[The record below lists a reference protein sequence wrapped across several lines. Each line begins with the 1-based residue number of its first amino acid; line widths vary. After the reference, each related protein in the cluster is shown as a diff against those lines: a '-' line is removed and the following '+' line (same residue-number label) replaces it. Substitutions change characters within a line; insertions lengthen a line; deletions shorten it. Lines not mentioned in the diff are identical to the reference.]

1 MKCPKCHYLGFET
14 GDRCRNCGYDFSL
27 LADAGASEP
36 DFALRTET
44 VEQLPVDLPLNQFGA
59 ESDEPPLVASI
70 STPSAIELAP
80 ERPDARRVS
89 AAPDAA
95 LHAAPVGPGPA
106 SRMTPADETG
116 SPQPAG
122 ARKWQDRALPLF
134 TPSADD
140 EDDTPLVRLP
150 AAPRPPLSV
159 RRTTDTTRLRA
170 VTRSPAVEPELEFT
184 DVTVAEPPES
194 ASRHRDPDIRPRSS
208 VWRTDKAQSL
218 QAGGAFSRL
227 VAAVIDYA
235 ILLSIDAVVVYFTLR
250 MVSAELDAW
259 TILPKVPLVL
269 FLALIKAG
277 YFGMFTA
284 MGGQTIGK
292 MATRIR
298 VVTEDGHTLGA
309 AQSMTRTLAGAV
321 TALTLG
327 LGFLPAL
334 GGEHRA
340 LHDRLARTRVV
351 SLEPA

>member
-27 LADAGASEP
+27 LADAGESTP
-36 DFALRTET
+36 DITLRTET
-44 VEQLPVDLPLNQFGA
+44 VEQLPVDLPLNQFGG
-59 ESDEPPLVASI
+59 ESAEPPLVI
-70 STPSAIELAP
+70 SVPTPSAIELAP
-80 ERPDARRVS
+80 ERADVRRVS
-89 AAPDAA
+89 AASDAV
-95 LHAAPVGPGPA
+95 LHQDVEPRPAPRTTLGDDAP
-106 SRMTPADETG
+106 
-116 SPQPAG
+116 PQAAG
-122 ARKWQDRALPLF
+122 ARKWQDRPLPLF
-134 TPSADD
+134 TPSADE

-159 RRTTDTTRLRA
+159 RRTTDTARLRA
-170 VTRSPAVEPELEFT
+170 VTRPPVAEPELGFA
-184 DVTVAEPPES
+184 DVAVAESPQS
-194 ASRHRDPDIRPRSS
+194 AAARLEPGVRPRSS
-208 VWRTDKAQSL
+208 VWRTSKAESF
-218 QAGGAFSRL
+218 QAGGAFRRL
-227 VAAVIDYA
+227 AAAVIDYA

-250 MVSAELDAW
+250 MLSAELDAW

-269 FLALIKAG
+269 FLALIKVG

-292 MATRIR
+292 MATRLR
-298 VVTEDGHTLGA
+298 VVSEDGHNLGA
-309 AQSMTRTLAGAV
+309 AQSMTRTLAGAL
-321 TALTLG
+321 TALTFG

>member
-27 LADAGASEP
+27 LAGTAVSDP
-36 DFALRTET
+36 DIALRTDT
-44 VEQLPVDLPLNQFGA
+44 IEQLPVDLPLNQFGT
-59 ESDEPPLVASI
+59 ELSEPPLITSVP
-70 STPSAIELAP
+70 TPSAIELAP
-80 ERPDARRVS
+80 ERADIRRGS
-89 AAPDAA
+89 AATEAV
-95 LHAAPVGPGPA
+95 LHAEAVDSRPAP
-106 SRMTPADETG
+106 RMTPADELA
-116 SPQPAG
+116 SPQTAS
-122 ARKWQDRALPLF
+122 ARKWQDRSLPLF

-140 EDDTPLVRLP
+140 EDDTPLVKLP

-170 VTRSPAVEPELEFT
+170 VTRSPAAEPELGFA
-184 DVTVAEPPES
+184 DVAIAESPQSVA
-194 ASRHRDPDIRPRSS
+194 ARLDPDVRPRSS
-208 VWRTDKAQSL
+208 VWGTGKTHSF
-218 QAGGAFSRL
+218 QAGSAVRRL
-227 VAAVIDYA
+227 AAAMIDYA

-250 MVSAELDAW
+250 MLNAELDAW
-259 TILPKVPLVL
+259 TILPRIPLVL
-269 FLALIKAG
+269 FLALIKVG

-292 MATRIR
+292 MATGIR
-298 VVTEDGHTLGA
+298 VVSEDGQNLGA
-309 AQSMTRTLAGAV
+309 AQSMTRTLAGAL